1 MPISLNAL
9 RDDRRQVRI
18 RSGNDS
24 LIIWIFPDRL
34 TNDVMDQYREAQEE
48 EPKDYDAM
56 AAAFAE
62 FVDTWD
68 LVANEDDEEPMPING
83 ETFRVLPLRLLN
95 GIWGELVEAV
105 TPKSAKKSGRS

>member
-9 RDDRRQVRI
+9 RDDRKQVRI

-24 LIIWIFPDRL
+24 LLIWIYPDRL

-56 AAAFAE
+56 AAAFAT
-62 FVDTWD
+62 FVESWD
-68 LVANEDDEEPMPING
+68 LVAAEGDEEPMPIDG

-105 TPKSAKKSGRS
+105 TPKSAKKNARS